1 RFALVVCAPSV
12 VGTGPMADMLTLDRR
27 GTERWTPLRVIA
39 SGAMAFAVAMSIGRF
54 ALTPILPAV
63 QRLVGLSTYHAS
75 LLASA
80 NYAGYLFTP
89 AFIVAASVV
98 LVGAGSWRPPD
109 LPRPTQPPS
118 RVWGPHEI

>member
-1 RFALVVCAPSV
+1 MT
-12 VGTGPMADMLTLDRR
+12 GTVPMTDMLTLDRR

-63 QRLVGLSTYHAS
+63 QRSVGLSTYHAS

-98 LVGAGSWRPPD
+98 LVGAGSWRPANCSS
-109 LPRPTQPPS
+109 RTQARS
-118 RVWGPHEI
+118 WVCATHDIGP